1 MTSTKNKKRTAK
13 KTRSAKR
20 APAVVT
26 EETTRVIAQPTALVT
41 REPVTL
47 SRVLGERV
55 VAKPVT
61 ETEVTRTV
69 RTSRKR
75 GAA

>member
-1 MTSTKNKKRTAK
+1 MKSTKK
-13 KTRSAKR
+13 KTTTKKARSVKR

-26 EETTRVIAQPTALVT
+26 EETTRAIAQPTTVVT

-47 SRVLGERV
+47 SRVLGERL

-69 RTSRKR
+69 RTRRKR
-75 GAA
+75 RAA